1 MTVVPAGQPPVDG
14 SRPRPDQ
21 PARPKGRAVPT
32 RPARRTQPRG
42 DRTRAAI
49 IDETVRCVREE
60 GFGAA
65 SARHIAERAG
75 VTWGVIQY
83 HFGDR
88 DGLFTAVIESGYQAL
103 RASVEAVRLPTGGT
117 TRERVA
123 ALVDAA
129 WAAFSA
135 PTSRASL
142 EISLATRTD
151 RSPAQEAHLENI
163 GRQLH
168 QLGALLTGRPDDRL
182 GDLLWAALRG
192 MVLSQMVVREPVGFT
207 RERALLVDVLVAYLD
222 ASTTPPPHPPP
233 HPPPRPAD
241 PLPHP
246 PARPRH
252 RGGP

>member
-1 MTVVPAGQPPVDG
+1 MAAVPPGDR
-14 SRPRPDQ
+14 SHPRPDQ
-21 PARPKGRAVPT
+21 PAHAVASPADRPKGRANPT
-32 RPARRTQPRG
+32 RPAERTQPRG

-103 RASVEAVRLPTGGT
+103 RACVEAVQLPNGT
-117 TRERVA
+117 TRERVS

-135 PTSRASL
+135 PMSMASL

-151 RSPAQEAHLENI
+151 RSAAQDAHLENI

-168 QLGALLTGRPDDRL
+168 QLGAVLTGRPEDLL
-182 GDLLWAALRG
+182 GDLVWAALRG
-192 MVLSQMVVREPVGFT
+192 MVLSRMVVREPVEFT
-207 RERALLVDVLVAYLD
+207 SERALLVDLLVAYLD
-222 ASTTPPPHPPP
+222 SSNA
-233 HPPPRPAD
+233 
-241 PLPHP
+241 
-246 PARPRH
+246 
-252 RGGP
+252 G